1 MDDIH
6 IRRGY
11 LPGAIG
17 RVAELHAAYYTEN
30 WSFGVYFEA
39 RIATELAAFMSRYD
53 DARDGFW
60 TATVHGRI
68 EGALT
73 IDGQHAQEQGAWLRW
88 FIASEKLRGRG
99 VGDALLTEAVRCC
112 AERDIASIYLWT
124 FEGLHAARTLCER
137 HGFVMVEERIGS
149 HWGVK
154 LKEQRYELL
163 L

>member
-39 RIATELAAFMSRYD
+39 RIATELSAFMSRYD
-53 DARDGFW
+53 DSRDGFW

-68 EGALT
+68 EGSLT
-73 IDGQHAQEQGAWLRW
+73 LDGQHAQQQGAQLRW

-99 VGDALLTEAVRCC
+99 VGDALLSEAVRF
-112 AERDIASIYLWT
+112 AAGQDYPSVFLWT
-124 FEGLHAARTLCER
+124 FAGLSAAQTLCQR
-137 HGFVMVEERIGS
+137 HGFMLTEERIGS

-154 LKEQRYELL
+154 LNEQRFELL

>member
-39 RIATELAAFMSRYD
+39 RTATELAAFMSRYD
-53 DARDGFW
+53 DSRDGFW
-60 TATVHGRI
+60 TATVHGRV
-68 EGALT
+68 EGSITL
-73 IDGQHAQEQGAWLRW
+73 DGQHAREQGAELRW

-99 VGDALLTEAVRCC
+99 VGDALLGEAVRF
-112 AERDIASIYLWT
+112 AVEQDYPSVFLWS
-124 FEGLHAARTLCER
+124 FAGLQAANALCQR
-137 HGFVMVEERIGS
+137 HGFVMTEERIGS
-149 HWGVK
+149 HWGIK
-154 LKEQRYELL
+154 LNEQRFELL